1 MLAEI
6 VIIIIALGAGAL
18 TVLAPKTKAPQTT
31 VKLQPT
37 KNTLLNRNKLL
48 YPKMRLGGKRVVLDK
63 LL

>member
-37 KNTLLNRNKLL
+37 KNNVIEQKQAAVSKNEIGREKSSSQ
-48 YPKMRLGGKRVVLDK
+48 
-63 LL
+63 